1 MKVRVIQFLIFLF
14 VCFSF
19 SQNKQ
24 LKLGN
29 QRIESF
35 ASEQGFFQ
43 NTVHA
48 IVSDASGYLWVATPN
63 GLVRYDGYTFDYY
76 YHNIENKNSLP
87 NNFISKLLTD
97 SKGRLWIGTRGGVC
111 LYITDKELF
120 LPVEN
125 SIKKDGFIKE
135 DGQSRIWVGGAQKI
149 QIFDGS
155 SDDLPTIVK
164 LGEID
169 LTNILEESVIRD
181 IEFLSNSELIVSTS
195 KKIYK
200 VDYNANDNYSVG
212 VLELSLD
219 ENITRINS
227 VTKINNSIWIGT
239 YTGLYQTFYENSKLL
254 NVGSY
259 FTGRNDDDGDS
270 AAYNIQSLYIDKS
283 KDLWIGT
290 RNYGAIKYDIK
301 SNQFT
306 IFKNDSKYKNG
317 LSSNRVNC
325 FYEDN
330 FGVLWIG
337 TAQGGLNKF
346 DKNLKDF
353 QNYSHNAFDDQSL
366 SSNLITD
373 LVEDKNGKIWVSFFS
388 SEISKS
394 SSPLDLESG
403 KRISFNRTDN
413 ALHQLK
419 NDWVITL
426 YQDLKGYW
434 WIGTNKGVYLYDENQ
449 DVLKKVNIKN
459 DDTSESLIFSRVIE
473 QIDDDK
479 ILLAGPQVFL
489 LNNPWEHI
497 LNGEPVEVQSE
508 LFDVGKI
515 NQINDYKKDSF
526 GNHWFA
532 SNLGLFRVIVENNTW
547 QIKEHL
553 TTTYHEENLALSY
566 DYIFNVHIASDK
578 TVWLGTYGGGLMKI
592 KLNATGDPENIKGFH
607 RNEGLRDEVI
617 YGILEDDDGML
628 WMSTDMGIGV
638 LNPKEEVFNFYDVND
653 GVLSNNFRQSA
664 FLKTKK
670 GIMLMGGVDGLTIF
684 NPKQIIK
691 NINAPKV
698 LISELKINN
707 ARIISGE
714 KINGK
719 VVLNQSITDTKELD
733 LDHDNRNISL
743 DIIVQHSA
751 TPNKN
756 KVAYKLVGVNQDWI
770 EINGGK
776 TTATYTNLS
785 PRSYEFLYKGAN
797 GDGLWTPEAHF
808 KINVLSPWYLKWWSI
823 ILWLGLGLLVAHS
836 IMKYLVRL
844 EKLNQKLKFEQLEK
858 ERVREM
864 NQAKLQFF
872 TNISHDF
879 KTPLSLIIG
888 PLEKIADQYK
898 KDDNQKYFSIIQNNI
913 LRLQRLIDQLISYRK
928 AETGHLELE
937 YSKVTLGNFIYPL
950 MEGFED
956 YAQRSLLNFYY
967 KVDDPNKLITID
979 IDKTERILLNLFS
992 NAVKY
997 SGSYNEISIEAGIV
1011 TQNDEEV
1018 LSLRVHNTGGEI
1030 SPEKIERI
1038 FDRFYRG
1045 VDEKQDWN
1053 GTGIGLALCKSL
1065 VDLMKGTISVTS
1077 EIDKKTEFVITL
1089 PITAKGDQLEE
1100 IDIQKHY
1107 KNVTDWLPS
1116 ELESIQDRPVNT
1128 SLPTLLIID
1137 DEQDIRSFLYEA
1149 FKEKYNIVLAVNGED
1164 GLLKLKE
1171 NTPQLVISDVMM
1183 PKMDGYE
1190 LCKIIKSDTEH
1201 CHIPVILLTAIGD
1214 NFKKLEGLEL
1224 GADDYIVKPFSIKYL
1239 EVRVKKLIE
1248 NKQHIFDYYSRNSF
1262 MPKDSLISSS
1272 KDKEF
1277 LESINRS
1284 IEDHMSNSVFGVEEL
1299 ASDIGMS
1306 TSHFYRKLKELTGQA
1321 PNFYLRNFR
1330 LQKAAELLTA
1340 NKNLT
1345 AADVMF
1351 EIGIESKSYY
1361 SSAFKKIHGVS
1372 PSEFVKTL

>member
-19 SQNKQ
+19 AQKKQ
-24 LKLGN
+24 IKLSN

-35 ASEQGFFQ
+35 DSEQGFFQ

-48 IVSDASGYLWVATPN
+48 IVSDANGYLWVATPN
-63 GLVRYDGYTFDYY
+63 GLVRYDGYSFDYY
-76 YHNIENKNSLP
+76 YHNIGDKNSLP
-87 NNFISKLLTD
+87 NNFISSLLTD
-97 SKGRLWIGTRGGVC
+97 SKGRLWIGTRGGVSIY
-111 LYITDKELF
+111 LADKELF

-125 SIKKDGFIKE
+125 SIQKDVFIKE
-135 DGQSRIWVGGAQKI
+135 DDQNRIWIGGSHKI
-149 QIFDGS
+149 QIYDTAS
-155 SDDLPTIVK
+155 EDLQVTSK

-169 LTNILEESVIRD
+169 LANVLDVSFITDL
-181 IEFLSNSELIVSTS
+181 EFLSKSELLVSTS
-195 KKIYK
+195 DKIFK
-200 VDYNANDNYSVG
+200 VDVNENENYSVG
-212 VLELSLD
+212 ILELALD
-219 ENITRINS
+219 ASISNIKEILK
-227 VTKINNSIWIGT
+227 VNNSIWIGT
-239 YTGLYQTFYENSKLL
+239 FSGLYQTFYENGKLL
-254 NVGSY
+254 TIGGY
-259 FTGRNDDDGDS
+259 FDENDKSSNSIKG
-270 AAYNIQSLYIDKS
+270 NIQSLYLDKN
-283 KDLWIGT
+283 KVLWVGT
-290 RNYGAIKYDIK
+290 RNYGAIKYDPK
-301 SNQFT
+301 NEEFT
-306 IFKNDSKYKNG
+306 SFQYDSKYKNG
-317 LSSNRVNC
+317 LTSNRVNC

-373 LVEDKNGKIWVSFFS
+373 LVEGKDGKIWVSFFR
-388 SEISKS
+388 SEISQS
-394 SSPLDLESG
+394 AAPLNLESG
-403 KRISFNRTDN
+403 KRVSFNRIDG
-413 ALHQLK
+413 ALQQLE

-426 YQDLKGYW
+426 FQDLKGYW
-434 WIGTNKGVYLYDENQ
+434 WIGTNTGVYLYDESQ
-449 DVLKKVNIKN
+449 ARLKQVDLKN
-459 DDTSESLIFSRVIE
+459 DGASESLIFSRVIQ
-473 QIDDDK
+473 QIGDNK
-479 ILLAGPQVFL
+479 MLLAGPKVFL
-489 LNNPWEHI
+489 LDHPWDNI
-497 LNGEPVEVQSE
+497 LNDKPVEVQSE
-508 LFDVGKI
+508 LFDIGKN

-532 SNLGLFRVIVENNTW
+532 SILGLYRVKVENNTW
-547 QIKEHL
+547 QVKDHL
-553 TTTYHEENLALSY
+553 TSTNEKENLALSY
-566 DYIFNVHIASDK
+566 DYIFNIHVASNK
-578 TVWLGTYGGGLMKI
+578 TVWLGTYGGGLMKVN
-592 KLNATGDPENIKGFH
+592 LNAAGNPENIKGFH
-607 RNEGLRDEVI
+607 RNDGLRDEVI
-617 YGILEDDDGML
+617 YGILEDDEGML
-628 WMSTDMGIGV
+628 WMSTDMGIGF
-638 LNPKEEVFNFYDVND
+638 LNPKDEVFNFYDVND

-670 GIMLMGGVDGLTIF
+670 GMMLMGGVDGLTIF
-684 NPKQIIK
+684 DPKQIVK
-691 NINAPKV
+691 NVNAPKV

-707 ARIISGE
+707 EPVISGK

-719 VVLNQSITDTKELD
+719 VILNQSITDTNELD
-733 LDHDNRNISL
+733 IDHDNRNLSL

-770 EINGGK
+770 EVDGGK

-785 PRSYEFLYKGAN
+785 PGTYDFLYKGAN
-797 GDGLWTPEAHF
+797 GDGLWTPETHF

-823 ILWLGLGLLVAHS
+823 ALWLALGLLLAHS

-858 ERVREM
+858 ERVRDM
-864 NQAKLQFF
+864 NQAKLRFF

-888 PLEKIADQYK
+888 PFEKIADQYK

-928 AETGHLELE
+928 AETGHLELQ
-937 YSKVTLGNFIYPL
+937 YSKVTLGNFMYPL

-997 SGSYNEISIEAGIV
+997 SGSYNEISIEAGII
-1011 TQNDEEV
+1011 TQNNEEV

-1077 EIDKKTEFVITL
+1077 EVDKKTEFVITL
-1089 PITAKGDQLEE
+1089 PITNKGAQLEE
-1100 IDIQKHY
+1100 IDVQKHY

-1116 ELESIQDRPVNT
+1116 ELESIQDRPVDA

-1149 FKEKYNIVLAVNGED
+1149 FKEKYNIVLAVNGEE
-1164 GLLKLKE
+1164 GLEKLKE

-1190 LCKIIKSDTEH
+1190 LCKAIKSNTEF

-1262 MPKDSLISSS
+1262 MPKESLISSS

-1284 IEDHMSNSVFGVEEL
+1284 IEENMSNSVFGVEEL

-1372 PSEFVKTL
+1372 PSEYVKKL